1 MTYKQEQLLKKLV
14 SEHECPLC
22 MKMMREEH
30 PNMIDCA
37 FRHNNDEHLC
47 DKAEKYKGVAEYE
60 EAKI

>member
-1 MTYKQEQLLKKLV
+1 MTYEQEQLLKKLV

-22 MKMMREEH
+22 MKMMRKKH

-47 DKAEKYKGVAEYE
+47 DKAEKYKAG
-60 EAKI
+60 